1 MLIARAGENAES
13 ARSAIYAIFERKN
26 IDIDV
31 FDDVLQNTKHRA
43 NDASNDVNRP
53 PLPLPAPCK
62 HPLLANIL
70 LWDFEH

>member
-53 PLPLPAPCK
+53 PLPE
-62 HPLLANIL
+62 IS
-70 LWDFEH
+70 DF

>member
-1 MLIARAGENAES
+1 MGAAQMLIARAGENAES

-53 PLPLPAPCK
+53 PLPE
-62 HPLLANIL
+62 IS
-70 LWDFEH
+70 DF

>member
-13 ARSAIYAIFERKN
+13 ARSATYAIFERKN

-53 PLPLPAPCK
+53 PLPE
-62 HPLLANIL
+62 IS
-70 LWDFEH
+70 DF

>member
-53 PLPLPAPCK
+53 PPYHCGEAFCCC
-62 HPLLANIL
+62 
-70 LWDFEH
+70 